1 MPEEKN
7 PQGQSS
13 PQEQTQPLAQ
23 SVIFKRDDDFEA
35 LYANHVQVE
44 SSVWD
49 LKTIF
54 GILDQ
59 SVVPN
64 QIVQHTSINLPW
76 TQVKLLAYYIRVA
89 IALHELENGKI
100 VIPPSVLPPDPAK
113 ITAEPFASASPQIK
127 EAASKIYG
135 DFIANL

>member
-1 MPEEKN
+1 V
-7 PQGQSS
+7 
-13 PQEQTQPLAQ
+13 A
-23 SVIFKRDDDFEA
+23 FRRDDDFTS

-59 SVVPN
+59 SVQPN

-76 TQVKLLAYYIRVA
+76 TQVKLLAYYMRVA
-89 IALHELENGKI
+89 IAFHEIENGKI
-100 VIPPSVLPPDPAK
+100 IVPPPVLPPDPEK
-113 ITAEPFASASPQIK
+113 ITAQPFVSASPQIK
-127 EAASKIYG
+127 EAAAKIYRE
-135 DFIANL
+135 FIASL